1 MKIGIYAGTFD
12 PIHRGHVAFAKHAVS
27 SAGLD
32 RVVIVAEKDPYR
44 KKPHASW
51 DHRQA
56 MVERATEPTA
66 QVDHDYEFANR
77 LAHQHTMLDMLTQ
90 AQSHYGQDHQYWFL
104 AGSDIFEH
112 IHQWQDMIKHD
123 SYGGF
128 VVALRDD
135 HTAEWL
141 DARLNLLNE
150 QGAHFKLAIVPSE
163 HPHVSSSGIR
173 SLVASHGESADLPLS
188 VAEYITRH
196 NLYQAS

>member
-12 PIHRGHVAFAKHAVS
+12 PIHRGHIAFAEHAIS
-27 SAGLD
+27 SAALD

-56 MVERATEPTA
+56 MIERATESTQ

-77 LAHQHTMLDMLTQ
+77 LAHQHTMLDMLSQ
-90 AQSHYGQDHQYWFL
+90 AQAHYGQDHQYWFL

-112 IHQWQDMIKHD
+112 IHQWQNIIDHD

-135 HTAEWL
+135 HTSEWL
-141 DARLNLLNE
+141 NSRMELLNS
-150 QGAHFKLAIVPSE
+150 QGAHFNLNIVPSE
-163 HPHVSSSGIR
+163 HPHISSSAIR
-173 SLVASHGESADLPLS
+173 TLIATHKESTDLPPT
-188 VAEYITRH
+188 VVDYIVQH
-196 NLYQAS
+196 DLYLGN